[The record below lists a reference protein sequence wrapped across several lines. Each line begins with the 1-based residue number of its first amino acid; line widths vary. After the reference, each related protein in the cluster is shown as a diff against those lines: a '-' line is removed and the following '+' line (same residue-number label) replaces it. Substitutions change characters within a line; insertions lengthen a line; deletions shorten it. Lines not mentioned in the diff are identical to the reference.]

1 MNNLAFRF
9 EMKSLQ
15 EDGTFEGMLS
25 VFNVVDLGGDL
36 IEPGAF
42 TKTIEENAGAVPM
55 LWQHDTTQPIGT
67 LQLKETAEGLAVK
80 GKLILTVQRA
90 REAYDLLK
98 AGVIRG
104 LSIGY
109 KAIADKTKF
118 VKGVRHIAEIKLYE
132 GSVVTFPM
140 LPIAQVTNVKAEQ
153 KADFI
158 TELELAQTFAM
169 RYMMIES
176 VCRSLDSIVWS
187 SEYDAESKVALSAE
201 SIDQFKEAYVNFL
214 PSLLIAWGEMKSSP
228 EAKAGRRVSA
238 ATRKEIEGAIA
249 ALSAL
254 LEEEEETTLEK
265 KLPEAEPSEPE
276 AATKGNEPVAI
287 HSILKGFSLF
297 GESSRAA

>member
-15 EDGTFEGMLS
+15 DDGTFEGMLS

-42 TKTIEENAGAVPM
+42 TKTIDENAGTVPM

-67 LQLKETAEGLAVK
+67 LQLKETSEGLAVK

-118 VKGVRHIAEIKLYE
+118 IKGVRHIAEIKLYE

-140 LPIAQVTNVKAEQ
+140 LPVAQVTNVKAEQ
-153 KADFI
+153 KADFM
-158 TELELAQTFAM
+158 TELELAQTYAM
-169 RYMMIES
+169 RHMMIES
-176 VCRSLDSIVWS
+176 LCRALDSTVWS
-187 SEYDAESKVALSAE
+187 MEYDAESKVALSAE
-201 SIDQFKEAYVNFL
+201 SIDQFRESYVNFL
-214 PSLLIAWGEMKSSP
+214 PSLLMAWGEMKSSP
-228 EAKAGRRVSA
+228 EEKAGRRVSA

-249 ALSAL
+249 ALTAL
-254 LEEEEETTLEK
+254 LTEEEETTSEK
-265 KLPEAEPSEPE
+265 ANSGAEPNSEE

-287 HSILKGFSLF
+287 HSALKGFSLF